1 MDYDSPTSRSP
12 DRLLQEA
19 LDAHDFI
26 AALFDGGVD
35 A

>member
-1 MDYDSPTSRSP
+1 MDYDSPTSPSP
-12 DRLLQEA
+12 DRLLQGV

-26 AALFDGGVD
+26 AALFDGGTD